1 MSSLGE
7 VARVRAVG
15 VDAFNAQQLRPE
27 RIPDKRL
34 EVWLGQFETLDLT
47 YSDLQKAYPRPNE
60 ALRALSPA
68 NRNSLSHADS
78 ANLRKNLAGLRRA
91 STEVQSARIGRALIT
106 ERQLE
111 EVVTEFW
118 LDHFSVFAGKN
129 ALPRYTLAE
138 YENRTVR
145 PRLEAPRLAQARNR
159 M

>member
-1 MSSLGE
+1 M
-7 VARVRAVG
+7 
-15 VDAFNAQQLRPE
+15 
-27 RIPDKRL
+27 
-34 EVWLGQFETLDLT
+34 
-47 YSDLQKAYPRPNE
+47 QKAYPRPNE

-78 ANLRKNLAGLRRA
+78 ANLRKNLAGLRRV